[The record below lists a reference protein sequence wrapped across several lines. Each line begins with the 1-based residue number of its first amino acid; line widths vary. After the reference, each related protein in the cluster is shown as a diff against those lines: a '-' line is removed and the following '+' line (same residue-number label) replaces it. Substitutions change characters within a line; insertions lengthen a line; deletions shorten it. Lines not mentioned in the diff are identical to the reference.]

1 MPKPLCPFKLPVRL
15 EDEEYLVAADNELI
29 AHLEASTPQEREYII
44 WAINRSAS

>member
-1 MPKPLCPFKLPVRL
+1 MPNLSCPFKLPVRL

-29 AHLEASTPQEREYII
+29 AHLLSSTPEEREYIV